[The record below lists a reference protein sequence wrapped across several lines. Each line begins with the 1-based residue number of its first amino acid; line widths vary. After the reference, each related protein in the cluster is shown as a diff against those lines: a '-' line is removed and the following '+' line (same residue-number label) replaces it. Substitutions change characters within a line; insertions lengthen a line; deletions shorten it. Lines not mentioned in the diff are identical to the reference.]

1 MPFRE
6 IELSDTQL
14 EQRSFQNEPVVVYDT
29 AGPYHDDSY
38 EVDINHGLPKVRDAW
53 IEAREDVEHYEG
65 RRIQSIDNGFQKKAI
80 KLCSSSI

>member
-1 MPFRE
+1 M
-6 IELSDTQL
+6 
-14 EQRSFQNEPVVVYDT
+14 YDT

-38 EVDINHGLPKVRDAW
+38 VVDINHGLPKVRDAW

-80 KLCSSSI
+80 KLCSSSIRISTKTWQ